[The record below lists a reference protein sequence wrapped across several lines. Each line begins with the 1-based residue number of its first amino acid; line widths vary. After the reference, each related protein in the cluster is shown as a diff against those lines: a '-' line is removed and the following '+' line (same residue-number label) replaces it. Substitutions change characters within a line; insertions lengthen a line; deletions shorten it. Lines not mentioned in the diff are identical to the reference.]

1 MIQLHVDLD
10 VDPAQEQQAFAAFRD
25 TFSPAICQ
33 QPGFT
38 DVQLLRLRGET
49 GDFNYRLLIGLES
62 EEQRQQWVGT
72 PLHQEV
78 WPLIERTLR
87 RSKYAV
93 RLYDV
98 LK

>member
-10 VDPAQEQQAFAAFRD
+10 VDPAQEQQLLTAFRQ
-25 TFSPAICQ
+25 TFSPAIRK
-33 QPGFT
+33 QPGFV
-38 DVQLLRLRGET
+38 DVQLLRLRDKT
-49 GDFNYRLLIGLES
+49 ADFNYRLLIGFES
-62 EEQRQQWVGT
+62 EEQRQQWVAT

-78 WPLIERTLR
+78 WPVIERTLR
-87 RSKYAV
+87 GSKYVV

>member
-10 VDPAQEQQAFAAFRD
+10 VDPALEQQMLAAFRD
-25 TFSPAICQ
+25 TFSPAIRK
-33 QPGFT
+33 QPGFV
-38 DVQLLRLRGET
+38 DVQLLRLRGELSS
-49 GDFNYRLLIGLES
+49 FNYCLLIGFES

-78 WPLIERTLR
+78 WPAIEQTLR
-87 RSKYAV
+87 GSKYAT